1 MESTNP
7 RVRLPLSLS
16 ARTEAAEAPEPW
28 PRSLGSTLASISRS
42 GEVAALL
49 VPGGLELQHIAS
61 GKKTF
66 IDAPSPVRFGFGAGG
81 LWLLAGGALYWMS
94 EKGRCI
100 AERFVGGGPGPLWV
114 SRGALPSCLVQSGE
128 RIELVE
134 LYDGDLFVS
143 PVGQRLA
150 TGERAVPVGPRLL
163 LVGGPE
169 QLRSEHVERG
179 NVWRM
184 KTPAGAQLRA
194 ATSLFGG
201 SAVAAVLAG
210 PILSQL
216 WVIGPRGDVRMRLRI
231 PRPDLCA
238 FAEDRGIVVVAAG
251 RTACAIDLLGG
262 PTRYWAETPFIPHAL
277 DICSRARGL
286 VFAQHAAHRARVWH
300 APFHRIFRRSDL

>member
-7 RVRLPLSLS
+7 RVRLPLP
-16 ARTEAAEAPEPW
+16 ARAEAAQVLESR
-28 PRSLGSTLASISRS
+28 PRSSGSTLASISRS

-49 VPGGLELQHIAS
+49 VRGGLELRHIAS

-114 SRGALPSCLVQSGE
+114 SRGALPACLVQSGE

-134 LYDGDLFVS
+134 LYDGDLFIS
-143 PVGQRLA
+143 PVGRRLA
-150 TGERAVPVGPRLL
+150 PGERAVPIGPRLL

-184 KTPAGAQLRA
+184 KLPAGAQLRA

-201 SAVAAVLAG
+201 SAIAAVIAG
-210 PILSQL
+210 PIFSQL
-216 WVIGPRGDVRMRLRI
+216 WVIGPRGDLRMQLRV

-238 FAEDRGIVVVAAG
+238 VAEDRGMVVIAAG
-251 RTACAIDLLGG
+251 RTACAVDLLGG

-277 DICSRARGL
+277 DVCSRARDL
-286 VFAQHAAHRARVWH
+286 VFAQHAAGRARAWH
-300 APFHRIFRRSDL
+300 APFHTIFRRADP